1 MRIGVVTVT
10 ARMFRLVACILIAA
24 VLAIGLPILAGPIAT
39 SGPAMAQEQSAP
51 KPAWPS
57 APQRPNAPAAQ
68 PMQTDP
74 QSWSAWLLATQQRL
88 QRQLAASVRELKT
101 GNMWLAGA
109 ALIGLSFLYG
119 VFHAAG
125 PGHGKA
131 VISSYVVANR
141 TTVRRGILISFA
153 SSAVQALSAI
163 GIVSVLAIGM
173 NAAGL
178 EIREAVRKFEIA
190 SAALIILA
198 GLWLLFMQLR
208 RYWSPAPV
216 VQAASLGAQA
226 VAMPHAHDHAHHD
239 KHNHGEDCG
248 CGHGHMPAAKDLE
261 ENWSLRNAAAIIL
274 AVGIRPC
281 TGAILVLI
289 FSLTQGMFWAGI
301 ASTFAMALGTA
312 ITVSAL
318 AVLAVGSRETAAR
331 FAGSAWADRIYNA
344 AGLAGAVFVV
354 LLGAF
359 LLYAALISPAPF

>member
-1 MRIGVVTVT
+1 
-10 ARMFRLVACILIAA
+10 MFRSMACILIAA
-24 VLAIGLPILAGPIAT
+24 ILALGVLVIAGPEAEAAQ
-39 SGPAMAQEQSAP
+39 AMAQEQSAP
-51 KPAWPS
+51 KPAWPP
-57 APQRPNAPAAQ
+57 ARPGAPAVQPAQ
-68 PMQTDP
+68 PDP
-74 QSWSAWLLATQQRL
+74 QSWGAWLLAMQQKL
-88 QRQLAASVRELKT
+88 QSQLAQSVRELKT

-141 TTVRRGILISFA
+141 TTVRRGIIISFA

-163 GIVSVLAIGM
+163 AIVSVLAIGM

-178 EIREAVRKFEIA
+178 EIRQAVRKFEIV

-198 GLWLLFMQLR
+198 GLWLLVMQVR
-208 RYWSPAPV
+208 RYWSASSPV
-216 VQAASLGAQA
+216 HAASLGAQA
-226 VAMPHAHDHAHHD
+226 VAMPNAHGHDHGHAHHHAHDHGD
-239 KHNHGEDCG
+239 DCG
-248 CGHGHMPAAKDLE
+248 CGHANMPAAKDLE
-261 ENWSLRNAAAIIL
+261 GNWSLRNAAAIIL

-289 FSLTQGMFWAGI
+289 FALTQGMFWAGI
-301 ASTFAMALGTA
+301 AATFAMALGTA

-331 FAGSAWADRIYNA
+331 FAGGAWADRIYNA
-344 AGLAGAVFVV
+344 AGVAGAVLVI
-354 LLGAF
+354 LLGVF
-359 LLYAALISPAPF
+359 LLYAALITPAPF